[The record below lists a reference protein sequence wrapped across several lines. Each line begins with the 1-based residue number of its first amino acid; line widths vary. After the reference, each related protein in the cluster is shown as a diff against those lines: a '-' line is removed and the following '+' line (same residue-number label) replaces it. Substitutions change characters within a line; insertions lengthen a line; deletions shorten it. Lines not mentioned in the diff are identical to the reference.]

1 MATFLD
7 GLYGGEAAGHVVLV
21 TGILGGGAA
30 WLTGRAIAR
39 AWQAPRH
46 VVVAMTLIAA
56 AARFIH
62 FALFHGNL
70 LSLSSYASDLC
81 IFLVMGLLAWR
92 ATRAS
97 QMVRQYPWLYAR
109 SGPLSWRKIGQNNES
124 ENRARRC

>member
-1 MATFLD
+1 MATLFD
-7 GLYGGEAAGHVVLV
+7 GLYAGEAAGHVVLV
-21 TGILGGGAA
+21 TGFLGGGGA

-39 AWQAPRH
+39 AWRPPWH
-46 VVVAMTLIAA
+46 VVVTMALLAA

-81 IFLVMGLLAWR
+81 IFLVIGLLAWR
-92 ATRAS
+92 TTRAR

-109 SGPLSWRKIGQNNES
+109 AGPLSWRKIGQNNES
-124 ENRARRC
+124 ENRA